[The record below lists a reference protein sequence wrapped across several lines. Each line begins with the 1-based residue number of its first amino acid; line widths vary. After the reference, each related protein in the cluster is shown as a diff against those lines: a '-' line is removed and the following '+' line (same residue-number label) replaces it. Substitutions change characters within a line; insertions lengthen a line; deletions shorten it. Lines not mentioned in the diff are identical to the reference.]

1 MTARE
6 TMTAEQYEQH
16 VETLAAQAP
25 PLTPTQI
32 AQLSGLFD
40 YETPQPDSSA
50 RQTGN
55 RRAA

>member
-1 MTARE
+1 MTARD
-6 TMTAEQYEQH
+6 TMTGEQYAEH
-16 VETLAAQAP
+16 VETIAAQAP

-40 YETPQPDSSA
+40 YETPQPDSSE

-55 RRAA
+55 RRTA

>member
-1 MTARE
+1 
-6 TMTAEQYEQH
+6 MTAEQYAKH

-40 YETPQPDSSA
+40 YETPHPDSSQ
-50 RQTGN
+50 RQIGI
-55 RRAA
+55 RRTA